1 MKVVNISLTFL
12 GGALL
17 LAAGAFAGEG
27 ANKATLRLQEKV
39 TVEGKQLSPG
49 TYRLEWDGTGPD
61 VRVNILRGKETV
73 ATVPA
78 HLVEQQGRNAQDGY
92 GTSAQ
97 ADGSKSL
104 ASIYV
109 AGKHLTLELQGT
121 EAAQHSGSQQNPK

>member
-1 MKVVNISLTFL
+1 MKVVKISLTFL

-17 LAAGAFAGEG
+17 LAAGAFAGE

-39 TVEGKQLSPG
+39 SVEGKQLSPG

-73 ATVPA
+73 ATVPV
-78 HLVEQQGRNAQDGY
+78 HLVEQQARHAQDGY
-92 GTSAQ
+92 ATSAE

-104 ASIYV
+104 TSIYV
-109 AGKHLTLELQGT
+109 AGKNLTLQLQGT
-121 EAAQHSGSQQNPK
+121 EAAEHSGSQQSPK

>member
-1 MKVVNISLTFL
+1 MKGVNISLTFL

-17 LAAGAFAGEG
+17 LAAGAFAGE

-49 TYRLEWDGTGPD
+49 TYRLAWDGTGPD

-78 HLVEQQGRNAQDGY
+78 HLVEQRALNAQDGY
-92 GTSAQ
+92 ATTAE

-104 ASIYV
+104 TSIYV
-109 AGKHLTLELQGT
+109 AGKNLTLQFQGA
-121 EAAQHSGSQQNPK
+121 EAAQHSGSQQGPK

>member
-17 LAAGAFAGEG
+17 LAAGAFAGE

-78 HLVEQQGRNAQDGY
+78 HLVGQQARQDGY
-92 GTSAQ
+92 ATNAE
-97 ADGSKSL
+97 ADGSRSL
-104 ASIYV
+104 TSIYV
-109 AGKHLTLELQGT
+109 AGKNLTLQLQGT
-121 EAAQHSGSQQNPK
+121 EAAEHSGSQQSPK

>member
-17 LAAGAFAGEG
+17 LAAGAFAGE
-27 ANKATLRLQEKV
+27 ANKVTLRLQEKV
-39 TVEGKQLSPG
+39 SVEGKQLSPG
-49 TYRLEWDGTGPD
+49 TYRLEWDGAGPD

-78 HLVEQQGRNAQDGY
+78 HLVEQQARNAQDGY
-92 GTSAQ
+92 ATSAQ

-104 ASIYV
+104 NSIYV
-109 AGKHLTLELQGT
+109 AGKHFILQLQAT
-121 EAAQHSGSQQNPK
+121 EAAQHSGSQQSPK

>member
-1 MKVVNISLTFL
+1 MKVVNISLAFL

-17 LAAGAFAGEG
+17 LAAGAFAGET
-27 ANKATLRLQEKV
+27 NKATLRLQEKV

-49 TYRLEWDGTGPD
+49 TYKLEWDGTGPD

-78 HLVEQQGRNAQDGY
+78 HLVEQRAHNAQDGY
-92 GTSAQ
+92 ATNAE

-104 ASIYV
+104 TSIYV
-109 AGKHLTLELQGT
+109 AGKNLTLQFQGA
-121 EAAQHSGSQQNPK
+121 EAAEHSGSQQGPK